1 MEVPKLVKKLA
12 AMKKEERDDALELV
26 AQVLPSQAKLSEE
39 HARMLWEGMF
49 FCEYNWHLKLN
60 FLRL

>member
-49 FCEYNWHLKLN
+49 FCEYN
-60 FLRL
+60 